1 MPSFGEL
8 STSRILTCEQGLI
21 AVFQKVV
28 SRVDCSVLEGVRSD
42 ERQIQ
47 LYHDGASTKD
57 GVIRK
62 SNHQL
67 WPGKVRST
75 AIDVM
80 PYPAVV
86 HGKNI
91 WKDDFRFTLFA
102 GEVIATGWDLG
113 VELTWGGDWNRD
125 GSNAD
130 QTFHDLAHFEL
141 V

>member
-62 SNHQL
+62 SNLSLIH
-67 WPGKVRST
+67 
-75 AIDVM
+75 I
-80 PYPAVV
+80 
-86 HGKNI
+86 
-91 WKDDFRFTLFA
+91 
-102 GEVIATGWDLG
+102 
-113 VELTWGGDWNRD
+113 
-125 GSNAD
+125 
-130 QTFHDLAHFEL
+130 
-141 V
+141 